1 MGATSGA
8 HTAVGVVMTSPSSR
22 TRDHRPAGSAS
33 AGIGMAA
40 EGAAVAAPVSRAGL
54 SGEDG
59 QQVPALQLGLE
70 ADSDPP
76 GRSITNLVEG
86 AAQGVAGWP
95 SVGHIDHS

>member
-40 EGAAVAAPVSRAGL
+40 EAAVAVPVSQVGL
-54 SGEDG
+54 SGEGG
-59 QQVPALQLGLE
+59 QQAPVLQPGLE

-76 GRSITNLVEG
+76 GRSITSLVED

-95 SVGHIDHS
+95 SAGHIDHS

>member
-22 TRDHRPAGSAS
+22 TRDHRPAGFAS

-40 EGAAVAAPVSRAGL
+40 EAAVAAPVSRVGL

-59 QQVPALQLGLE
+59 QQAPALQPGLR
-70 ADSDPP
+70 ADSDLP
-76 GRSITNLVEG
+76 GRSITSLVEG
-86 AAQGVAGWP
+86 AARGVAGWP
-95 SVGHIDHS
+95 SVVRIDHS